1 MRLPLIPLILLFGL
15 LAGCPGPASVK
26 PVEALDEHTGV
37 TLGTLKEPIELVPNV
52 QSATLVSHNRT
63 SFAYLGP
70 VEWDRSGAIS
80 YALWV
85 HIVPGNGR
93 PPGDIHAPADLT
105 LILDDGPVGLS
116 LIEAPMAGREPY
128 HRVASWG
135 QTAYFDLSA
144 EALKHM
150 AASRK
155 FELDARAMDGSII
168 SFSPTVDTHSVL
180 TRYLQARGITGD

>member
-1 MRLPLIPLILLFGL
+1 MRLPLIPLILLLGL
-15 LAGCPGPASVK
+15 LAGCPSPSSVK

-37 TLGTLKEPIELVPNV
+37 TMGTLKEPIELVPNA
-52 QSATLVSHNRT
+52 QSATLVAHNRL

-85 HIVPGNGR
+85 HIVPGNDR

-105 LILDDGPVGLS
+105 LILDDGPVSLA
-116 LIEAPMAGREPY
+116 LIEAPIVGREPY

-135 QTAYFDLSA
+135 QTAYFNLTA
-144 EALKHM
+144 ESLKRM

-155 FELDARAMDGSII
+155 FELDARALDGSII
-168 SFSPTVDTHSVL
+168 SFSPTVDTRGVL
-180 TRYLQARGITGD
+180 TQYLQARGITGD